1 MSPPPRAELRAGLR
15 SRRRVR
21 TPLMLQQEETECGAV
36 SLGIVLAH
44 FGRWLPLESL
54 REACAVN
61 RDGCNAADITR
72 AARSYGLEAEGLRR
86 EPEQLR
92 EMELPLILFWEFNH
106 FLVLEGFR
114 DGAWL
119 VNDPADGHRSIDDE
133 EFDQGFTGVV
143 LTFTPRPDFETGGMR
158 PGILRRL
165 WPWLGNSTGP
175 LTFALCCGLLLS
187 VCALALPLLLGV
199 FVDRVMSGDEPSWAT
214 PIILGL
220 AASGA
225 LVYLLTWLRQR
236 CLRLLAIRL
245 SVDHADRF
253 IRHLFRLRMSFF
265 TQRFSGDLASRL
277 QLIDG
282 IAVVATTQFV
292 GVAIE
297 LVSSAVFLA
306 AMFYYDPLLAAV
318 VAGLGA
324 ASAVITRLIT
334 RSRVGENRRLQRE
347 QGRLQGIS
355 MYGLRGMDTIQAV
368 SAENDFFA
376 HWTGHQARELAAR
389 QRFAELGH
397 VIASLPG
404 MFLVVGN
411 AAVLGLGGW
420 RVVQGHLTL
429 GAMVGFYVLAT
440 NFLLPI
446 GRMVQLSDLFQI
458 LEANLQR
465 LEDVLAAEED
475 QSLQERRD
483 QSPSTNGAFGRRL
496 RLAGRIELRGVRFG
510 YKTSSEPLIDGL
522 SLSIEPGQ
530 RVAVVGP
537 TGSGKSTVA
546 LLAAGIN
553 QPWSGEILLDGHNRA
568 DIPRSLITNS
578 VAMVD
583 QHIFLFAA
591 SVRENLTMWNP
602 EVPDQSVIAAA
613 KDAEIHEDILA
624 RAYGYDSPVEE
635 GGRNFSGGQRQRLEI
650 ARALVGDPSL
660 LILDEATSALDP
672 ATEAR
677 IDEAVRRRGCSCLIV
692 AHRLSTI
699 RDCDL
704 IVVLEQGREA
714 QRGTH
719 QQLMADGGGL
729 YRRLME
735 AE

>member
-1 MSPPPRAELRAGLR
+1 MRLSSPARLWQQQ
-15 SRRRVR
+15 RVH

-36 SLGIVLAH
+36 SLGIVLAF
-44 FGRWLPLESL
+44 FGRWVPLEEL

-61 RDGCNAADITR
+61 RDGCDAADITR
-72 AARSYGLEAEGLRR
+72 AARQYGLEPEGWRR

-92 EMELPLILFWEFNH
+92 DMDLPLIIFWEFNH

-114 DGAWL
+114 GGSYL
-119 VNDPADGHRSIDDE
+119 VNDPANGHRVIDDE
-133 EFDQGFTGVV
+133 EFDRGFTGVA
-143 LTFTPRPDFETGGMR
+143 LSFQRGPDFQTGGAR
-158 PGILRRL
+158 PGILPRL
-165 WPWLGNSTGP
+165 WPWLREFTGP
-175 LTFALCCGLLLS
+175 LAFALCCGLLLS
-187 VCALALPLLLGV
+187 VPVLALPLLLSV
-199 FVDRVMSGDEPSWAT
+199 FVDRVLSGEEPSWAT
-214 PIILGL
+214 PIIIGL
-220 AASGA
+220 AVSGA

-236 CLRLLAIRL
+236 CLRLLAIWL

-253 IRHLFRLRMSFF
+253 IRHLFRLRMGFF

-282 IAVVATTQFV
+282 ISVVATTQFV
-292 GVAIE
+292 GVIIE
-297 LVSSAVFLA
+297 LISSAVFLA
-306 AMFYYDPLLAAV
+306 AMFMYDSLLAGV

-324 ASAVITRLIT
+324 ASAVIMRLIT

-347 QGRLQGIS
+347 QGKLQGIS
-355 MYGLRGMDTIQAV
+355 MYGLRSIDTIQAV

-376 HWTGHQARELAAR
+376 HWSGYQARELAAR

-404 MFLVVGN
+404 MFLIASN

-420 RVVQGHLTL
+420 RVMEGDMTL
-429 GAMVGFYVLAT
+429 GVMVGFYVLAA

-446 GRMVQLSDLFQI
+446 GRLVQFADLFQI

-465 LEDVLAAEED
+465 LEDVLDAPED
-475 QSLQERRD
+475 QFFQKRGDQPPQRD
-483 QSPSTNGAFGRRL
+483 GTFARQL
-496 RLAGRIELRGVRFG
+496 RLSGQLELRNVRFG
-510 YKTSSEPLIDGL
+510 YKANREPLLDDF
-522 SLSIEPGQ
+522 SLTIEPGQ

-537 TGSGKSTVA
+537 TGSGKSTLVQ
-546 LLAAGIN
+546 LVAGIH
-553 QPWSGEILLDGHNRA
+553 QPWSGEVLLDGHART
-568 DIPRSLITNS
+568 DIPRDLMTNS
-578 VAMVD
+578 VSMVD
-583 QHIFLFAA
+583 QRIFLFAA

-602 EVPDQSVIAAA
+602 EIPDQWVVEAAM
-613 KDAEIHEDILA
+613 DATIHEDILA

-650 ARALVGDPSL
+650 ARALVGKPSL

-672 ATEAR
+672 VTEMR
-677 IDEAVRRRGCSCLIV
+677 IDDALRQRGCSCLIV

-704 IVVLEQGREA
+704 IVVLDKGREA

-719 QQLMADGGGL
+719 GELMAHTEGL
-729 YRRLME
+729 YYRLMK

>member
-1 MSPPPRAELRAGLR
+1 MRPPSGSGLR
-15 SRRRVR
+15 RHRRVN

-36 SLGIVLAH
+36 SLGIVLAF
-44 FGRWLPLESL
+44 FGRWVSLEDL

-61 RDGCNAADITR
+61 RDGCNAADIVR
-72 AARSYGLEAEGLRR
+72 AARAFGLEAEGWRR

-92 EMELPLILFWEFNH
+92 DMELPLILFWEFNH

-114 DGAWL
+114 DGGWL
-119 VNDPADGHRSIDDE
+119 VNDPANGRRLIDDE

-143 LTFTPRPDFETGGMR
+143 LAFERGPGFETGGAR

-165 WPWLGNSTGP
+165 WPWLRDSTGS
-175 LTFALCCGLLLS
+175 LTFALGCGLLLS
-187 VCALALPLLLGV
+187 VCVLALPLLLGV
-199 FVDRVMSGDEPSWAT
+199 FVDRVMSEEEPSWAT

-297 LVSSAVFLA
+297 LISSAVFLA
-306 AMFYYDPLLAAV
+306 AMFFYDPLLAAV

-324 ASAVITRLIT
+324 TSAVTTRLIT

-347 QGRLQGIS
+347 QGKLQGIS
-355 MYGLRGMDTIQAV
+355 MHGLRGMDTIQAV

-376 HWTGHQARELAAR
+376 HWAGYQARELAAR

-397 VIASLPG
+397 VIASLPA
-404 MFLVVGN
+404 MFLIVGN

-420 RVVQGHLTL
+420 RVMQGHLTL

-446 GRMVQLSDLFQI
+446 GRMVQFSDLFQI

-465 LEDVLAAEED
+465 LEDVLAAPED

-483 QSPSTNGAFGRRL
+483 RSVARNGAFTRRL
-496 RLAGRIELRGVRFG
+496 RLAGRVELRDVRFG
-510 YKTSSEPLIDGL
+510 YKAGGEPLIDGL

-537 TGSGKSTVA
+537 TGSGKSTLA
-546 LLAAGIN
+546 LLAAGIY
-553 QPWSGEILLDGHNRA
+553 QPWSGEILLDGRRRA
-568 DIPRSLITNS
+568 DTPRNLITNS
-578 VAMVD
+578 VSMVD
-583 QHIFLFAA
+583 QHTFLFAA
-591 SVRENLTMWNP
+591 SVRDNLTMWNP

-650 ARALVGDPSL
+650 ARALVGNPSL

-672 ATEAR
+672 ATEVR
-677 IDEAVRRRGCSCLIV
+677 IDEALRRRGCSCLMV

-704 IVVLEQGREA
+704 IVVLDRGKEVR
-714 QRGTH
+714 RGTH
-719 QQLMADGGGL
+719 QELMADGKSL
-729 YRRLME
+729 YHRLMQ
-735 AE
+735 AEQ